1 MIVKIDGIPVFDAVL
16 AEDGDGMRRISLVE
30 RPAVSS
36 DFVKLAEQVE
46 QKPVQ
51 MYAIQDEDKR
61 LVRGVVMR
69 ADYPIYRRDAKAG
82 EYYIVYKADTI
93 REMAQKYLAD
103 GLQNA
108 VDLQHDGKDVSGV
121 EMVQYFL
128 KDTAAGVNPA
138 GFEDIADGSL
148 FAEFKIL
155 DDDIWAAVKD
165 GTYNGFSLEG
175 YFTLVPNENVD
186 EVQAIVDALEAIGAY
201 FNKQDKQMKKTKFG
215 RVLQALAKV
224 LVEFANTNTDR
235 GVVYWEGEED
245 LKEGDALFIE
255 DADGQRSAAPDG
267 EYRTDDG
274 KVITVVNGAVASIVD
289 PEAEVAEAE
298 AEAFGSVNTDKDAL
312 YWDGEE
318 DLKAGDA
325 VYTGE
330 GEERAAAAD
339 GEYVTEDGKTIVV
352 VGGKVYE
359 IRDPEAEVAPEDG
372 EQAAEVQAEEVQAEE
387 VAASAH
393 VKAGAS
399 FDEKFRLI
407 VDALYA
413 VRGEGNWWAVEA
425 GEDFAI
431 VEEWNDETSERH
443 YFRYTVSWN
452 EDETASVGDPIEVK
466 HIWAPIDAAD
476 PFAEDPRD
484 AQLAA
489 LTEEVARL
497 KAEPKGK
504 SAHEEFAGAPLATTG
519 EQRLDN
525 LRRIVSAKR

>member
-16 AEDGDGMRRISLVE
+16 AEDGDGMRRISLVD

-121 EMVQYFL
+121 EMVQYFI

-186 EVQAIVDALEAIGAY
+186 EVQEIVDALEAIGAY

-235 GVVYWEGEED
+235 GIVYWEGEED

-274 KVITVVNGAVASIVD
+274 KVITVAGGVVSSIVD
-289 PEAEVAEAE
+289 PEAEVAENE
-298 AEAFGSVNTDKDAL
+298 AQEFGSVNTDKGAL

-352 VGGKVYE
+352 VDGKVSE

-372 EQAAEVQAEEVQAEE
+372 EQAAEVQAEEEKHAEE
-387 VAASAH
+387 VEAAKH
-393 VKAGAS
+393 VKCSES
-399 FDEKFRLI
+399 FDEKAQKI
-407 VDALYA
+407 VDALLA
-413 VRGEGNWWAVEA
+413 VRGEGDWWMMEA

-431 VEEWNDETSERH
+431 VEEWSEEGSKD
-443 YFRYTVSWN
+443 FRYPVSWN

-466 HIWAPIDAAD
+466 HIWAPLDAAD

-489 LTEEVARL
+489 LTAEVERL